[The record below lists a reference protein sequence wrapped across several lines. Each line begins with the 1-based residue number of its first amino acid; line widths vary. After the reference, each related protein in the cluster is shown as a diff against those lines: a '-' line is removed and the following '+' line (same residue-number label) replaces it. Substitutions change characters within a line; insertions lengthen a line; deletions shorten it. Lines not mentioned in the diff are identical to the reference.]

1 MGDPEGPGVARTPL
15 LEAWFDGPTLRRGL
29 RVSAVVGTA
38 LLAINQGE
46 ALLDGEFPA
55 PWKVL
60 LTYLVP
66 YAVSSWSSVA
76 ALRERESE
84 HPGP

>member
-1 MGDPEGPGVARTPL
+1 MNEPEGPGDARKPL
-15 LEAWFDGPTLRRGL
+15 LEAWFEGPTLRRGL

-46 ALLDGEFPA
+46 ALLEGEFPA

-66 YAVSSWSSVA
+66 YAVSTWSSVA
-76 ALRERESE
+76 ALRERESD
-84 HPGP
+84 HPGH

>member
-1 MGDPEGPGVARTPL
+1 MDDPQGPDDARTPL
-15 LEAWFDGPTLRRGL
+15 LDAWFDGPTLRRGL
-29 RVSAVVGTA
+29 RISAVVGTA

-46 ALLDGEFPA
+46 LLLDGEFPA
-55 PWKVL
+55 PWKAL

-66 YAVSSWSSVA
+66 YVVSSWSSVA

-84 HPGP
+84 RPSQ